1 MRLIGE
7 HIVAQRAEL
16 SDEQRAIKEKEG
28 IFNMEEAQAQI
39 DSMMAN
45 IHGPP
50 AAQPA
55 AQQPIKADKNRNK
68 RRK

>member
-7 HIVAQRAEL
+7 HIVALRAEL

-39 DSMMAN
+39 DTMMAG

-50 AAQPA
+50 AAA
-55 AQQPIKADKNRNK
+55 A
-68 RRK
+68 

>member
-1 MRLIGE
+1 MRFIGE

-28 IFNMEEAQAQI
+28 LFNMEESQAQI

-50 AAQPA
+50 AA
-55 AQQPIKADKNRNK
+55 
-68 RRK
+68 